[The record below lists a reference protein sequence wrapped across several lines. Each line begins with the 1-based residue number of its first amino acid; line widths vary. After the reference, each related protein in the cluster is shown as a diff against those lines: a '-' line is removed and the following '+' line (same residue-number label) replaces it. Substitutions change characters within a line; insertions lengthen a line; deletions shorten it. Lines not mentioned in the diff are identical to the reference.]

1 MNNRVIERAYES
13 IRGYMPEDARQILND
28 QIPRIEQFIDDELT
42 KFGVELSEFIGA
54 EVDRL
59 LLDSQESAHRSHNEL
74 IAAIGEIR
82 ADVAANDAVLERA
95 VARLERSLDDY
106 ERRFEALGEGVRRA
120 VILAARAAGGSSFTI
135 NLST

>member
-1 MNNRVIERAYES
+1 MSNRVIERAYES
-13 IRGYMPEDARQILND
+13 IRGYMPEDAREILNE

-120 VILAARAAGGSSFTI
+120 VILAARAAGIPVPGQ
-135 NLST
+135 

>member
-1 MNNRVIERAYES
+1 MSNRVIERAYES
-13 IRGYMPEDARQILND
+13 IRGYMPEDAREILNE

-59 LLDSQESAHRSHNEL
+59 LQEAQESAHRSHNEL

-106 ERRFEALGEGVRRA
+106 ERRFEALGEGVRRS
-120 VILAARAAGGSSFTI
+120 VILAARAAGVPVPGQ
-135 NLST
+135 

>member
-1 MNNRVIERAYES
+1 MSNRVIERAYES
-13 IRGYMPEDARQILND
+13 IRGYMPEDAREILNQ

-59 LLDSQESAHRSHNEL
+59 LLDAQESAHRSHNEL

-106 ERRFEALGEGVRRA
+106 ERRFEELGEGVRRA
-120 VILAARAAGGSSFTI
+120 VILAARAAGIPVPGQ
-135 NLST
+135 

>member
-13 IRGYMPEDARQILND
+13 IRGCLPEDANQILNE

-59 LLDSQESAHRSHNEL
+59 LLESQESSLRSHNEL
-74 IAAIGEIR
+74 VAVVGEIR

-95 VARLERSLDDY
+95 VAKLERSLDDY
-106 ERRFEALGEGVRRA
+106 ERRFEELGEGVRRA
-120 VILAARAAGGSSFTI
+120 VIAAARAAGVPIPGE
-135 NLST
+135 